1 MPKVKFFE
9 IEGKSLF
16 LDNVLIDL
24 NMLPLFFIC
33 KDEESCHY
41 VCLCT
46 DYEEFCYVIVPTD
59 AHEIYKML
67 SGEITVRGIFLNK
80 DSFYS
85 VQSYN
90 DLEENKVEKMDIEN
104 INKDDLPIEGKCYKI
119 LSQSDREY
127 LEKIKQEITL

>member
-16 LDNVLIDL
+16 LDQVLIDL

-33 KDEESCHY
+33 KDEEGHHY
-41 VCLCT
+41 ICLCT
-46 DYEEFCYVIVPTD
+46 NYEEFCYVIVPTN

-67 SGEITVRGIFLNK
+67 NGEVTIRDVFLNK
-80 DSFYS
+80 DYFYS

-90 DLEENKVEKMDIEN
+90 DLEENKVEKLDIES
-104 INKDDLPIEGKCYKI
+104 INKDDLPIEGKYYKI
-119 LSQSDREY
+119 ISQSDKEY
-127 LEKIKQEITL
+127 LEKIKQEITP